1 MVADSLHTSKRLN
14 APLTSGKV
22 AVAGGA
28 RSGVAVACLLKRLG
42 FEVML
47 SDLGAVSEASI
58 ERLNTHDVA
67 WEHGGHSAD
76 AMACDWLV
84 LSPGVPTD
92 APITQTYLSAD
103 KPVVSEL
110 DVAYWHL
117 REHLHGGAIIAVTGT
132 NGKTTVTK
140 WLSHIWTQAGKVHRV
155 GGNLGTPC
163 SDILLDFM
171 DHPAQEP
178 VDIILE
184 VSSFQ
189 LDHMHLFH
197 PDISILLNISE
208 DHLDRYEQSMDAY
221 AASKA
226 RLVEHH
232 SQGDTLIYNADDPR
246 CAAIAA
252 ELQARSPETAIYP
265 FSSQK
270 SGQKSSQK
278 NDKTSTQDQPGASL
292 HAPTHTL
299 HIQIPDTDPFR
310 MNTNELALPGDHNQA
325 NGMAAALAAKARHV
339 KNDALKDALGH
350 FEGVEHRL
358 ELVAT
363 IDGVRYINDSKATN
377 INAVWYALDSYHE
390 PITLILGGRDKGN
403 DYRLLDSQLRSKGR
417 AIVAIGEAANTIM
430 EELNGQVPDI
440 VVAHTM
446 GDAVREA
453 KRLAKRGEIVL
464 LSPGCSSFDMF
475 EHYEHRGNA
484 FKEEVLSL

>member
-1 MVADSLHTSKRLN
+1 
-14 APLTSGKV
+14 
-22 AVAGGA
+22 
-28 RSGVAVACLLKRLG
+28 VACLLKRLG
-42 FEVML
+42 FDVML

-163 SDILLDFM
+163 SDILLEFM

-197 PDISILLNISE
+197 PDVSAKHGYL
-208 DHLDRYEQSMDAY
+208 
-221 AASKA
+221 
-226 RLVEHH
+226 
-232 SQGDTLIYNADDPR
+232 
-246 CAAIAA
+246 
-252 ELQARSPETAIYP
+252 RSV
-265 FSSQK
+265 Q
-270 SGQKSSQK
+270 
-278 NDKTSTQDQPGASL
+278 GASRG
-292 HAPTHTL
+292 A
-299 HIQIPDTDPFR
+299 
-310 MNTNELALPGDHNQA
+310 
-325 NGMAAALAAKARHV
+325 
-339 KNDALKDALGH
+339 
-350 FEGVEHRL
+350 
-358 ELVAT
+358 
-363 IDGVRYINDSKATN
+363 S
-377 INAVWYALDSYHE
+377 WS
-390 PITLILGGRDKGN
+390 GG
-403 DYRLLDSQLRSKGR
+403 Y
-417 AIVAIGEAANTIM
+417 
-430 EELNGQVPDI
+430 P
-440 VVAHTM
+440 H
-446 GDAVREA
+446 
-453 KRLAKRGEIVL
+453 
-464 LSPGCSSFDMF
+464 P
-475 EHYEHRGNA
+475 
-484 FKEEVLSL
+484 

>member
-1 MVADSLHTSKRLN
+1 MVADSLHTSKRLS
-14 APLTSGKV
+14 APITSGKV
-22 AVAGGA
+22 AIAGGA

-42 FEVML
+42 FDVLL
-47 SDLGAVSEASI
+47 SDVGALPESSI
-58 ERLNTHDVA
+58 ERLNAHEVA
-67 WEHGGHSAD
+67 WEQGGHSSN
-76 AMACDWLV
+76 AMDCDWLV
-84 LSPGVPTD
+84 LSPGVPTS
-92 APITQTYLSAD
+92 APITQKYLSAN
-103 KPVVSEL
+103 KSVVSEL

-117 REHLHGGAIIAVTGT
+117 RDHLYGGSIVAVTGT

-140 WLSHIWTQAGKVHRV
+140 WLSHIWTKAERTHRA

-163 SDILLDFM
+163 SDIVMDLM
-171 DHPAQEP
+171 DHPVHDG
-178 VDIILE
+178 VDVLLE

-197 PDISILLNISE
+197 PDISVILNISE
-208 DHLDRYEQSMDAY
+208 DHLDRYGQSMDAY

-232 SQGDTLIYNADDPR
+232 GAGDTLIYNADDSR
-246 CAAIAA
+246 CAAIAS
-252 ELQARSPETAIYP
+252 ELHARSPEAMIYP
-265 FSSQK
+265 FSTR
-270 SGQKSSQK
+270 
-278 NDKTSTQDQPGASL
+278 DTSTTPSKDQPGATL
-292 HAPTHTL
+292 HAPSHTL
-299 HIQIPDTDPFR
+299 HIQIPHTDTFH
-310 MNTNELALPGDHNQA
+310 MNTNDLALPGAHNHA

-358 ELVAT
+358 EHVAT

-417 AIVAIGEAANTIM
+417 AIVAIGEAANTIV
-430 EELNGQVPDI
+430 EELKGQVPDI
-440 VVAHTM
+440 VVADTM
-446 GDAVREA
+446 SDAVREA

>member
-1 MVADSLHTSKRLN
+1 MVADSLHTSKRLS

-47 SDLGAVSEASI
+47 SDVGALSESSI
-58 ERLNTHDVA
+58 ERLNAHEVA
-67 WEHGGHSAD
+67 WEQGGHSAD
-76 AMACDWLV
+76 AMGCDWLV
-84 LSPGVPTD
+84 LSPGVPTH
-92 APITQTYLSAD
+92 APITQGYLSAD

-117 REHLHGGAIIAVTGT
+117 RDHLHGGTILAVTGT
-132 NGKTTVTK
+132 NGKTTVTS
-140 WLSHIWTQAGKVHRV
+140 WLSHIWTQAGLVHRT

-163 SDILLDFM
+163 SDILLDLM
-171 DHPAQEP
+171 AHPVQDA

-208 DHLDRYEQSMDAY
+208 DHLDRYGQNMDAY

-232 SQGDTLIYNADDPR
+232 GAGDTLIYNADDPR
-246 CAAIAA
+246 CTAIASA
-252 ELQARSPETAIYP
+252 LHTRSPKAAIYP

-270 SGQKSSQK
+270 SSQK
-278 NDKTSTQDQPGASL
+278 NGKTSPLDQLGATL
-292 HAPTHTL
+292 HAPTHTF
-299 HIQIPDTDPFR
+299 HIQIPHTDTFR
-310 MNTNELALPGDHNQA
+310 MNTNDLALPGAHNQA

-358 ELVAT
+358 EHVAT

-390 PITLILGGRDKGN
+390 PITLIMGGRDKGN

-417 AIVAIGEAANTIM
+417 AILAIGEAANTIV
-430 EELNGQVPDI
+430 EELKGQVPDI

-475 EHYEHRGNA
+475 ENYEHRGNA